1 MCSTPARMTIADG
14 GGIPERLKHRW
25 TPDDIPMPHE
35 RLDLLPDC
43 SGKTYSDCPQARED
57 ELGNGVA

>member
-1 MCSTPARMTIADG
+1 MTIADG